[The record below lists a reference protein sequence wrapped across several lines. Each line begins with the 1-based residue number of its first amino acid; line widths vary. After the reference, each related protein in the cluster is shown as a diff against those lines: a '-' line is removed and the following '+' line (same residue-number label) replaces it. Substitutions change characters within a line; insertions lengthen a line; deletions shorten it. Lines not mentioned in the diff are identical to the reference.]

1 MKLERSPRLL
11 ICQGLKVPML
21 ALSPSAEGVGNEAGK
36 PGADGESVLM
46 TLSGRAWMTKRE
58 VAAAT
63 GFSATKAARLLR
75 ELVDDGLVEAEGATK
90 ARVYRRI

>member
-1 MKLERSPRLL
+1 
-11 ICQGLKVPML
+11 
-21 ALSPSAEGVGNEAGK
+21 
-36 PGADGESVLM
+36 M